1 VSTGSGEPP
10 HPLSR
15 RRLGVAQAHGAGHGS
30 RRACWQGR
38 YPRSWPSGG
47 NGPSE
52 QSSPDYGSTPACRTQ
67 AAAQTTATSP
77 VEQVLLL
84 VAGPRQGA
92 LWWFRA
98 SPGVCTTWSM
108 SNSWPRDRTH
118 HVGDAAQVPALT
130 STRGW
135 DLELVADEGL
145 SGKNMNRPA
154 LQAALGRLDCGE
166 ADTLISIRLDR
177 ISRSIAD
184 FAGLLDRAGRK
195 GWGLV
200 LLSPALDLA
209 DPAGRFTANVLASA
223 VQYERER
230 HRAHRR
236 PRLDRH
242 RPRPQRSPGAHRPRR
257 RCVAPLNRPSSGKPD
272 PMTTDGVIDPIL
284 SSESTTTSISV
295 RGEAQ
300 RTVAPD
306 EAQILLT
313 ASATSDSKSAATSQ
327 VQASLPGV
335 LTSLAQLGGE
345 VLTAQTTRAPLT
357 WSTQSI
363 QTQEEYDHDKIS
375 GAHGPTGRHQA
386 SVAVQVTVRDFSL
399 LAGVAAALTSR
410 DSLAIH
416 SVSWSVDEDNT
427 EWALVRADA
436 IQAALLKGRDY
447 AAALGGTVVKVE
459 HVADAGLLSGDR
471 SGRIQM
477 TNYGASS
484 RSLSAA
490 SGEDLS
496 LDPPPQILSATI
508 EARFAALVRA
518 IPVTR

>member
-1 VSTGSGEPP
+1 MRITLATP
-10 HPLSR
+10 R
-15 RRLGVAQAHGAGHGS
+15 RS
-30 RRACWQGR
+30 
-38 YPRSWPSGG
+38 
-47 NGPSE
+47 
-52 QSSPDYGSTPACRTQ
+52 
-67 AAAQTTATSP
+67 
-77 VEQVLLL
+77 
-84 VAGPRQGA
+84 
-92 LWWFRA
+92 
-98 SPGVCTTWSM
+98 
-108 SNSWPRDRTH
+108 
-118 HVGDAAQVPALT
+118 PALT

-145 SGKNMNRPA
+145 SAKNMNRPA
-154 LQAALGRLDCGE
+154 PQAALGWLDCGE

-177 ISRSIAD
+177 ISRSVAD

-223 VQYERER
+223 AQYERER

-242 RPRPQRSPGAHRPRR
+242 RPRPQRNPGAHRPRR

-306 EAQILLT
+306 EAQIFLT

-363 QTQEEYDHDKIS
+363 QTQEEYDHDKVS